1 MEVESLDGVKL
12 THRRVKLSEVEL
24 HVVEAGA
31 GDKLVVLL
39 HGFPDFWFTWRAQ
52 IPALAGA
59 GYRVVAPDMRGYNTS
74 DKPAG
79 VASYDVVALARDV
92 AELIQAMGAERAD
105 VVGHDWGGE
114 VAWVFAM
121 LHGDRLRRLV
131 VMNAPHP
138 VQFQKRLRSDL
149 GQVRRSWYMFFF
161 QLPGLPEWLIRA
173 GDFASVRNAFRGL
186 MERGRLTEEDLGRY
200 KAAFGQPG
208 ALTGMVNYYRAAFR
222 RSLRKNPPFQPV
234 TAPVQVIWGQRDHF
248 IRPDLADAKSKWCQ
262 DVRVHRVA
270 EANHFVQMDAPDEVN
285 AKLLEF
291 LGAA

>member
-31 GDKLVVLL
+31 GEKLVVLL

-52 IPALAGA
+52 IPALAKA
-59 GYRVVAPDMRGYNTS
+59 GYHVVAPDMRGYNTS
-74 DKPAG
+74 DKPEG
-79 VASYDVVALARDV
+79 VAAYDVVKLSRDV

-105 VVGHDWGGE
+105 VVGHDWGGV
-114 VAWVFAM
+114 VAWTFAM

-138 VQFQKRLRSDL
+138 VQYQKLLRRDL
-149 GQVRRSWYMFFF
+149 GQLRRSWYVFFF
-161 QLPGLPEWLIRA
+161 QIPAIPERLIRL
-173 GDFASVRNAFRGL
+173 GDFAALRNAFRGL
-186 MERGRLTEEDLGRY
+186 MVRGRLTEEDLGRY
-200 KAAFGQPG
+200 KEAIGQPG
-208 ALTGMVNYYRAAFR
+208 ALTSMLNYYRAALR
-222 RSLRKNPPFQPV
+222 RSLRKNPPFQPI

-248 IRPDLADAKSKWCQ
+248 IKPELADAKSKWCQ
-262 DVRVHRVA
+262 DVRVHRVTD
-270 EANHFVQMDAPDEVN
+270 ANHFVQMDAPDEVN